1 MTRSVWIF
9 TCLLLCISAMP
20 LMGCGDDEEPV
31 VRRRAGAA
39 AKTSKTAAKAKPAGP
54 DLSRLPKKLQ
64 NADWTP
70 HPDLARRIKDA
81 RDPFK
86 PYIADLV
93 VEQEPEPEVGE
104 RLSTKIQEPPAGLQL
119 IAIISGTAVHR
130 AMVTDANGVGHVL
143 RPGDMVGDEVAYQVS
158 RITRN
163 EVLFKPIQSPTAE
176 KKLEDVRKILRSQEE
191 LQELMK

>member
-9 TCLLLCISAMP
+9 TCLLMCASALP
-20 LMGCGDDEEPV
+20 LMGCSEDEV
-31 VRRRAGAA
+31 VAKQRGRGSSKKAKKKAKVAA
-39 AKTSKTAAKAKPAGP
+39 AVVDMT
-54 DLSRLPKKLQ
+54 RLPKKLQ
-64 NADWTP
+64 NANWDP
-70 HPDLARRIKDA
+70 LPDLARRIKYA

-93 VEQEPEPEVGE
+93 VQQEPEPEVGE

-176 KKLEDVRKILRSQEE
+176 KKLEDVRKTLRSQEE

>member
-1 MTRSVWIF
+1 MCAT
-9 TCLLLCISAMP
+9 AP
-20 LMGCGDDEEPV
+20 LTGCGDDEPV
-31 VRRRAGAA
+31 VQRRVTLKGG
-39 AKTSKTAAKAKPAGP
+39 SKAKAVVKAAGP
-54 DLSRLPKKLQ
+54 DMTRLPKKLQ
-64 NADWTP
+64 NADWSP
-70 HPDLARRIKDA
+70 LPDLARRIKDT

-93 VEQEPEPEVGE
+93 VEQEPEPEIGE
-104 RLSTKIQEPPAGLQL
+104 RLSTKIQEAPAGLQL

-143 RPGDMVGDEVAYQVS
+143 RPGDMVGDDVAYQVS

-176 KKLEDVRKILRSQEE
+176 KKLEDVRKTLRSQEE